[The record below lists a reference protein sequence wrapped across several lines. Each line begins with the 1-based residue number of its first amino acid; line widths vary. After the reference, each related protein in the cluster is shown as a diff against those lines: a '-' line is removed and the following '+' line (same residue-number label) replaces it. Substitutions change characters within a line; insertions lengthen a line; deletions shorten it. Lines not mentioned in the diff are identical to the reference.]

1 MGPNVYPDPSCR
13 KLTPSS
19 TEMKK
24 TNDKDNDDEGRR
36 PKCIGL
42 CEQRQAQPDLN
53 MWWFRLKLFLLFL

>member
-24 TNDKDNDDEGRR
+24 INDKDNDDEGRR

-53 MWWFRLKLFLLFL
+53 M